1 MANTHLSLYCRMG
14 FTTPWAFDRLLSME
28 TTQKKAF
35 GYLRVSSNGQI
46 DGDGFP
52 RQRAAITKWAA
63 ANGVKI
69 VRWFEERGVSG
80 KTELENRPALQELL
94 EALASNG
101 TRMVVIEKLDRL
113 ARDLMIQETILA
125 EFRKQSFELV
135 SVAEP
140 DLCSDDP
147 SRTMVRQIFGAI
159 SQYERAMIVSK
170 LRGARQRI
178 RARTGRCEGIKPF
191 GTLEGESDKL
201 NRMLALRAAGSNYE
215 ATARQLNA
223 EGIRTRSGGAWFAAT
238 VRKIILVAEQSR
250 LKNA

>member
-1 MANTHLSLYCRMG
+1 MEPTH
-14 FTTPWAFDRLLSME
+14 
-28 TTQKKAF
+28 KKAF

-63 ANGVKI
+63 ANGIKI

-101 TRMVVIEKLDRL
+101 VRTVVIEKLDRL

-170 LRGARQRI
+170 LRGARQRM
-178 RARTGRCEGIKPF
+178 RAKTGRCEGVKPY
-191 GTLEGESDKL
+191 GMLDGEVDKL
-201 NRMLALRAAGSNYE
+201 NRLLAIRASGSNYE
-215 ATARQLNA
+215 TTARQLNA
-223 EGIRTRSGGAWFAAT
+223 EGIKTRSGGKWFAAT
-238 VRKIILVAEQSR
+238 VRKIILATEESR
-250 LKNA
+250 

>member
-1 MANTHLSLYCRMG
+1 
-14 FTTPWAFDRLLSME
+14 ME
-28 TTQKKAF
+28 NATKKCFA
-35 GYLRVSSNGQI
+35 YLRVSSNGQI

-52 RQRAAITKWAA
+52 RQRAAIKRWAD
-63 ANGVKI
+63 ANGVQI

-80 KTELENRPALQELL
+80 KTELENRPALQDLL

-101 TRMVVIEKLDRL
+101 VRTVVIEKLDRL
-113 ARDLMIQETILA
+113 ARDLMVQETILA
-125 EFRKQSFELV
+125 EFRKQSFELI

-170 LRGARQRI
+170 LRGARQRM
-178 RARTGRCEGIKPF
+178 RAKTGRCEGAKPF
-191 GTLEGESDKL
+191 GTLDGESDTL
-201 NRMLALRAAGSNYE
+201 ARLLALRESGSNYE

-223 EGIRTRSGGAWFAAT
+223 ENVKTRSGGKWFAAT
-238 VRKIILVAEQSR
+238 VRKIALAQ
-250 LKNA
+250 